1 MKKNILCAALAL
13 FLAFGSAL
21 ADEKWVDYHCV
32 EEGFSTKIPV
42 AGSSGF
48 EKNTGLVI
56 YTDVPGYI
64 PYVIVSRRPLD
75 MKFNNP
81 NNYLNNVYREYLE
94 GKHEDTGTNPA
105 KIWEIGG
112 KQLLGARYMYHLGE
126 YLIYHIQ
133 LIEIRDGGDV
143 EYTAK
148 YIDGKGEGTLAALDA
163 AVRFYKE
170 DESDSALEAE
180 TLMPSLDPGA
190 EVDTRNG
197 TYWARITDLDHIL
210 DGGFFTV
217 ELYEQ
222 ERFAAADVESLKSG
236 DKVRLNGNTYTV
248 SSLAR
253 PWWKNTETE
262 YEIIPQETL
271 PDGSWI
277 GFEKG
282 EGDFYYGIID
292 NYRTT
297 SFLTDVPIWMPLP
310 YAFSFVYTVN
320 ENDVTIFDADKFVE
334 FVKEG
339 SDFVDDL
346 GPESTV
352 VQFSEGLLTMI
363 ATQER

>member
-1 MKKNILCAALAL
+1 MTAW
-13 FLAFGSAL
+13 GSDHTGANY
-21 ADEKWVDYHCV
+21 EGIIHRRHRYHQYRDR
-32 EEGFSTKIPV
+32 ETASG
-42 AGSSGF
+42 GS
-48 EKNTGLVI
+48 
-56 YTDVPGYI
+56 
-64 PYVIVSRRPLD
+64 R
-75 MKFNNP
+75 
-81 NNYLNNVYREYLE
+81 
-94 GKHEDTGTNPA
+94 
-105 KIWEIGG
+105 
-112 KQLLGARYMYHLGE
+112 LGSLG
-126 YLIYHIQ
+126 HQ
-133 LIEIRDGGDV
+133 PR
-143 EYTAK
+143 
-148 YIDGKGEGTLAALDA
+148 
-163 AVRFYKE
+163 
-170 DESDSALEAE
+170 
-180 TLMPSLDPGA
+180 
-190 EVDTRNG
+190 
-197 TYWARITDLDHIL
+197 
-210 DGGFFTV
+210 
-217 ELYEQ
+217 EQ